1 MDLTIVIVSFRSG
14 DILHR
19 CIKSIDKKCSIII
32 IENSINDKL
41 KFELERK
48 YANVKCIIPKE
59 NLGYG
64 GGNNL
69 GLSKVKTN
77 FALILNPDVI
87 LEENSIK
94 NFFISAY
101 KVSNF
106 GIIAPVSEKEKDDAR
121 QGKFAIEDI
130 VKATKKVL
138 PDIWIDEPK

>member
-19 CIKSIDKKCSIII
+19 CIKSIDKKYSIII

-48 YANVKCIIPKE
+48 YSNVECIIPKE

-69 GLSKVKTN
+69 ALSKVKTN
-77 FALILNPDVI
+77 YACLLYTSPSPRD
-87 LEENSIK
+87 L
-94 NFFISAY
+94 
-101 KVSNF
+101 
-106 GIIAPVSEKEKDDAR
+106 G
-121 QGKFAIEDI
+121 
-130 VKATKKVL
+130 
-138 PDIWIDEPK
+138 